1 MRRRDFVF
9 SLGAAI
15 VPSAVRSAQEPAR
28 RVPRIGVLWGGERHA
43 VEPYTKAFHEGLR
56 ALGYVEGQSIVLEE
70 RFADQYDRF
79 GSLAMELLQSN
90 VDVLVATSTPT
101 ALAAKQATTTIPI
114 VFAYATDPVA
124 LKLVNS
130 LARPGGNVTGLSAMT
145 FDVMPKQVELLN
157 GAIAD
162 MHSLAVLY
170 DPQIPNVQNMV
181 EAYREAATRLKLA
194 FRTFPVNSAAELEPT
209 FRALAQRRP
218 DGLIIAPSL
227 VFYKERERIA
237 ALALANRLPTMAWLR
252 DVAIAGILMSYG
264 TNELDLY
271 RRAAE
276 YVDKILRGGKAA
288 DLPVEQPTQ
297 FHFALNA
304 RTAKA
309 LGLVVPDK
317 TLVLADE
324 LIN

>member
-1 MRRRDFVF
+1 MRRRDFIF
-9 SLGAAI
+9 GAAAATLPI
-15 VPSAVRSAQEPAR
+15 TVRAAQEPAK
-28 RVPRIGVLWGGERHA
+28 RVPKIGVLWSGEKHA
-43 VEPYTKAFHEGLR
+43 VETYSKAFHEGLR
-56 ALGYVEGQSIVLEE
+56 ALGYVEGQSILIEE

-79 GSLAMELLQSN
+79 GSLAAELAQSN

-101 ALAAKQATTTIPI
+101 ALAAKQATTTIPV
-114 VFAYATDPVA
+114 VFAYATDPIA

-157 GAIAD
+157 GAVAD

-170 DPQIPNVQNMV
+170 DPQIPSVQKMV
-181 EAYREAATRLKLA
+181 EAYQDAAKRLKLA
-194 FRTFPVNSAAELEPT
+194 CRTFEVHSADDLEPT
-209 FRALAQRRP
+209 FRALVQSRP
-218 DGLIIAPSL
+218 DGLILAPSL
-227 VFYKERERIA
+227 VFYREREQIA
-237 ALALANRLPTMAWLR
+237 ALALAAKLPTMAWLR
-252 DVAIAGILMSYG
+252 DVATAGILMSYG

-271 RRAAE
+271 RRAAG
-276 YVDKILRGGKAA
+276 YVDKILKGGKAA

-297 FHFALNA
+297 FHFALNV

-317 TLVLADE
+317 MLVLVDE
-324 LIN
+324 IIN